1 MVCDPWPPDL
11 GDNREWW
18 GPWENQRAQTLLK
31 ERTAIQLQ
39 LPASMGSV
47 ARSFALRTSGKLRF
61 LCNLSIFKCQLI
73 KKILMCLCQDNTYTR
88 CGP

>member
-18 GPWENQRAQTLLK
+18 GPWENQRAQALLK

-39 LPASMGSV
+39 TIASFSGQCCQIFCIKNKWQIKIFV
-47 ARSFALRTSGKLRF
+47 QSFNF
-61 LCNLSIFKCQLI
+61 
-73 KKILMCLCQDNTYTR
+73 
-88 CGP
+88 